1 MRSEEEIKNKLD
13 WLLKKDVS
21 EQDIFN
27 DEYIIALLWVL
38 EKNLQEYMKEMEK
51 RDFIIPEEEKE

>member
-1 MRSEEEIKNKLD
+1 MRTEEEIKNKLD

-38 EKNLQEYMKEMEK
+38 EKNLQEYRKERGE
-51 RDFIIPEEEKE
+51 

>member
-38 EKNLQEYMKEMEK
+38 EKNLQEYRKEMEK
-51 RDFIIPEEEKE
+51 RDFIIPEEENK